1 MALRQNWYLISCKWL
16 RLTAG
21 QSKKYRVFTK
31 QGHARS
37 YQRITKDMTKLEKI
51 KSPKICLESC
61 SCKITGATT
70 ISCVFCFFSAF
81 FWLFQIQQR
90 SNIAKR
96 EPTLRRLKASKACSS
111 SAFPCGVVDSGER
124 KKKRRKNW
132 RIAGEFFFVNPQVVV
147 VNRVFFHKSPNL
159 FWFFCVVKK
168 KDIQHS
174 NQAKNIQETCN
185 QLSSPIPPKHTLL
198 ENWWRPLLWC
208 FFEWHLGILQM
219 RKMDS

>member
-21 QSKKYRVFTK
+21 QSKKYWVFTK

-70 ISCVFCFFSAF
+70 ISCVFFGLFFGCFRFNNDQTS
-81 FWLFQIQQR
+81 
-90 SNIAKR
+90 KR
-96 EPTLRRLKASKACSS
+96 GSTLRRLKASKACSS

-124 KKKRRKNW
+124 KKKLENCW
-132 RIAGEFFFVNPQVVV
+132 GVFFVNPQVVV
-147 VNRVFFHKSPNL
+147 VNRVFSQNHDFL
-159 FWFFCVVKK
+159 CFCAVKK
-168 KDIQHS
+168 KTFQHS
-174 NQAKNIQETCN
+174 TF
-185 QLSSPIPPKHTLL
+185 SFPHPPENKH
-198 ENWWRPLLWC
+198 
-208 FFEWHLGILQM
+208 F
-219 RKMDS
+219 

>member
-124 KKKRRKNW
+124 KKNDGKTGELLGSFFLWIPKLLLW
-132 RIAGEFFFVNPQVVV
+132 IEFFSTKARICFDFFVLWKKRHSTFQPGKK
-147 VNRVFFHKSPNL
+147 HPGNL
-159 FWFFCVVKK
+159 
-168 KDIQHS
+168 
-174 NQAKNIQETCN
+174 
-185 QLSSPIPPKHTLL
+185 
-198 ENWWRPLLWC
+198 
-208 FFEWHLGILQM
+208 
-219 RKMDS
+219 